1 MLNSGRYAISFMQ
14 LTQLRNCYSWTLYI
28 VCLLL
33 FVCCLF
39 VCCLLLFTLSIH
51 HEKRLIK
58 QLIHILHILQIQFET
73 EKERVG

>member
-28 VCLLL
+28 VCCLL
-33 FVCCLF
+33 LF

-51 HEKRLIK
+51 HEKRFIK